1 MESMRG
7 IYLTV
12 ATFVNYVMLTFTNY
26 STGILVE
33 IPSVP
38 PDPLVGT
45 GDQLSELIKLVISL
59 AGGLL
64 STLVIAFL
72 KKRYPNMFDFAVKD
86 KPNMGQR

>member
-1 MESMRG
+1 MESMKG
-7 IYLTV
+7 IYFTV
-12 ATFVNYVMLTFTNY
+12 ASLVNYMMLTFTNY

-33 IPSVP
+33 IPSIP

-59 AGGLL
+59 VGGLL

-72 KKRYPNMFDFAVKD
+72 KKRYPNLFDFVAKE
-86 KPNMGQR
+86 KSNMG